1 MLARAEDWVKLA
13 GMVEKAENE
22 KKKAW
27 SAKGV
32 GSGTFII
39 SKPKRKYAKQRAAR
53 VRNKRRA
60 R

>member
-1 MLARAEDWVKLA
+1 MANTKEAA
-13 GMVEKAENE
+13 P
-22 KKKAW
+22 KKDKPEIW
-27 SAKGV
+27 SARTI

-39 SKPKRKYAKQRAAR
+39 SKPKRNAKKQHAAR